1 MTANIIV
8 LPRWCQRAT
17 PATQRLHVRMRSA
30 EPIVLHLTA
39 QIDTFFLSSTKIFQ
53 DKNQNYYENASHMR
67 HAAFTKWGW
76 MQGQKMY
83 GKENDYAKKKLM
95 CMHSDGICG
104 RMICATTKNR
114 KCLTDITWCDR
125 QQTHTSSECE
135 CAVCMWERNTQ
146 KKLKHICYWTN
157 TMNKMANA
165 FTFFC
170 FVCASFSGSFFF
182 WMLVYSEIDRHET
195 KRAPPIVVHL
205 LHRWWS
211 NWQSCSLCASHLY
224 QFYIFRMLCT
234 RYHSEREK
242 ERDSDVRAH
251 TNIDQIKVHN
261 RMTLNFCCIFFF
273 SIYDTKNACAMMLRK
288 FICPMDGVCV
298 CAIRITF

>member
-1 MTANIIV
+1 MRMHRICGMRHSPNGGECRDKKCMEKKTTTRKRN
-8 LPRWCQRAT
+8 WCACI
-17 PATQRLHVRMRSA
+17 PMEFVV
-30 EPIVLHLTA
+30 EWFA
-39 QIDTFFLSSTKIFQ
+39 QQQKT
-53 DKNQNYYENASHMR
+53 ENAWPISHDVTDSR
-67 HAAFTKWGW
+67 HTHQVSVSVLCVCERETHRKNSNTFVIGPTQWIKW
-76 MQGQKMY
+76 Q
-83 GKENDYAKKKLM
+83 
-95 CMHSDGICG
+95 MH
-104 RMICATTKNR
+104 
-114 KCLTDITWCDR
+114 L
-125 QQTHTSSECE
+125 
-135 CAVCMWERNTQ
+135 
-146 KKLKHICYWTN
+146 L
-157 TMNKMANA
+157 
-165 FTFFC
+165 FFC